1 MTSFVSCTSFFVASH
16 TEDLFVSRHSSSTT
30 SFRMA
35 MAMTM
40 AAVRAC
46 AGSTFRGACGCGDG
60 IASTSASGSASAS
73 RNIINPSSK
82 TLTRVF
88 TTTLVRR
95 STVVATATDGGE
107 KTPSPSSEITQ
118 VDRGYMRRAL
128 ELAARATGDVYPNPL
143 VGCVVV
149 DADRDVVVG
158 EGYHPK
164 AGEPHAEVFA
174 LRAAG
179 HLARGATAYVTLEPC
194 NHFGRTPP
202 CARALVDAGVAR
214 VVVGFVDPDPRVS
227 GGGIQ
232 TLLNAGIDV
241 VVGCEE
247 SACREINAEFIDRQ
261 LKLRGE

>member
-1 MTSFVSCTSFFVASH
+1 MS
-16 TEDLFVSRHSSSTT
+16 
-30 SFRMA
+30 MA
-35 MAMTM
+35 MPG
-40 AAVRAC
+40 VRAC
-46 AGSTFRGACGCGDG
+46 AGTFRGECGCGDG
-60 IASTSASGSASAS
+60 IASTSGTSS
-73 RNIINPSSK
+73 RNALINPSSNK
-82 TLTRVF
+82 SMTRAF
-88 TTTLVRR
+88 TTTPVRR
-95 STVVATATDGGE
+95 STVVATATDDGD
-107 KTPSPSSEITQ
+107 KTPSPLPSSEITD

-179 HLARGATAYVTLEPC
+179 DLARGATAYVTLEPC

-232 TLLNAGIDV
+232 TLLNAGIQV

-261 LKLRGE
+261 LKLRNGE